1 MVKKEVKRIIALIL
15 ALVLSASPAFA
26 QGITAQDETDQ
37 KQSDQEPNTSPYAM
51 ELLDGFDKIADNGSR
66 ELYLN
71 PQTLG
76 IQVREKSSGQIFSSF
91 AGSAEGMNETWQ
103 NFMYSGVTLEYM
115 GTDMKL
121 TRLPFAG
128 SGASASVTATAE
140 GFLAQITFKEGFAL
154 DLEVTL
160 DGNRLSVHVPD
171 ESIVEPEDGKMLQS
185 IYIYPFLGATYGTG
199 VPGYLFLPDGC
210 GALIRTDVKSV
221 ATSGTYSKRIYGQEM
236 GVGDFSVLTERSMLR
251 PAEQIYMPV
260 YGIAQK
266 TGAAAVT
273 AIVAQGDAYSTIEAC
288 VSGRE
293 LPVNY
298 VTAKF
303 LMRETYTR
311 SLNQAGATMV
321 ANQPLRN
328 HTDILEHYYFLTG
341 GDATYVGM
349 AATYQDYLVAQ
360 GVFTDEPA
368 HDQGQI
374 PMMTQILLSEQAPEM
389 IGTST
394 VMMTTMDQ
402 ADGMLRELYDAG
414 IGNMSV
420 ILNGY
425 SPKGAQN
432 AAPASADFMRKV
444 GTASDWKA
452 FIEKWQALGV
462 EPGFYADF
470 VHGYDLAGGFSK
482 RTDVAQ
488 NINEKLLE
496 SYGYSSYYFLAPQY
510 IQEKLSRE
518 AEDFK
523 ITGTQLLALDGVG
536 YCLYSNWNKKSAS
549 SRGEAKEIYE
559 NLETDGLRTAYF
571 TPSSY
576 VWKNAHEIY
585 HISST
590 SSKYMVFT
598 DTVPFM
604 QMVLKGYV
612 DYYASPSNFHADTK
626 KDMLKMIEYGEYP
639 SWILTHEDS
648 IELFSTPSAWVYT
661 SCFSIWKDEIIRQ
674 YMQIND
680 ALAPVMD
687 AHMTGREV
695 LSEDVV
701 SVTYD
706 NGVVITVNYGSS
718 DYISGDLTVKAL
730 SYAVSGVK

>member
-1 MVKKEVKRIIALIL
+1 MVKKEIKRIIALIL
-15 ALVLSASPAFA
+15 AFTLSVSPAYA
-26 QGITAQDETDQ
+26 QSTADQEQTDQ
-37 KQSDQEPNTSPYAM
+37 GQNVSPYTM
-51 ELLDGFDKIADNGSR
+51 ELLEGFDKIAEHGSL

-71 PQTLG
+71 TQTLG
-76 IQVREKSSGQIFSSF
+76 IQVREKVSGQIFSSF

-128 SGASASVTATAE
+128 SGASASVTATAD
-140 GFLAQITFKEGFAL
+140 GFLAKLTFKEGFAL
-154 DLEVTL
+154 DLEVAL
-160 DGNRLSVHVPD
+160 EGNRLTVHVPD
-171 ESIVEPEDGKMLQS
+171 ESIVEPEDGRMLQS
-185 IYIYPFLGATYGTG
+185 IFIYPFLGATYGTD

-251 PAEQIYMPV
+251 SAEQIYMPV

-266 TGAAAVT
+266 TGAAAMA
-273 AIVAQGDAYSTIEAC
+273 AIVASGDAYSTIEAC

-321 ANQPLRN
+321 ADQPSRN
-328 HTDILEHYYFLTG
+328 HMDILEHYYFLTG
-341 GDATYVGM
+341 ADATYVGM
-349 AATYQDYLVAQ
+349 AATYQDYLLEQ
-360 GVFTDEPA
+360 GVLTDA
-368 HDQGQI
+368 AVHDSKEKI
-374 PMMTQILLSEQAPEM
+374 PMMAQILLSEQKPEM

-402 ADGMLRELYDAG
+402 ADAMLRELYDAG
-414 IGNMSV
+414 IENMSV

-432 AAPASADFMRKV
+432 AAPASADFMGKL
-444 GTASDWKA
+444 GTSSDWKI

-462 EPGFYADF
+462 DPGFYADF
-470 VHGYDLAGGFSK
+470 VHGYDWAGGFSK

-496 SYGYSSYYFLAPQY
+496 SYGYSPFYFLAPRY
-510 IQEKLSRE
+510 VQEKLSRE
-518 AEDFK
+518 AEGFK
-523 ITGTQLLALDGVG
+523 EAGAQFLALDGVG
-536 YCLYSNWNKKSAS
+536 NCLYSNWNKKAAS
-549 SRGEAKEIYE
+549 SRGEAREIYE
-559 NLETDGLRTAYF
+559 ALKVDGLRTGFYA
-571 TPSSY
+571 PSSY

-585 HISST
+585 NISST
-590 SSKYMVFT
+590 SSRYMVFT

-612 DYYASPSNFHADTK
+612 DYYGSPSNFHADTK
-626 KDMLKMIEYGEYP
+626 KDILKMIEYGEYP

-661 SCFSIWKDEIIRQ
+661 SCYTIWKDEIISQ
-674 YMQIND
+674 YMQINE
-680 ALAPVMD
+680 ALAPVMG
-687 AHMTGREV
+687 AHMTGRKV

-706 NGVVITVNYGSS
+706 NGVTITVNYGSN
-718 DYISGDLTVKAL
+718 DYTSGDLTVKAL
-730 SYAVSGVK
+730 DYAVSGVK